1 MMAPSLLSFHLVFAV
16 ISAVALGATLNTEL
30 AGLAILVLL
39 LGWNAAFAS
48 FYQDTELYR
57 MWRWSALI
65 SVFQVIPD
73 WFLASVLKTI
83 KFTHFPYVPRV
94 GGEVPIY
101 MAFMWTMPLVW
112 LLSAFRQPPGRLRSL
127 MSPLPAAS
135 LGELVMAGTIA
146 LITFGAAELIMG
158 GSGADF
164 PLTLWTA
171 AVKRRVCGHVAAY
184 VLPAEAAL
192 GAAALVDYRSTAEH
206 GKVQLALMA
215 AAVSTFYAGAL
226 SISFLLIE
234 FEEPTP

>member
-1 MMAPSLLSFHLVFAV
+1 
-16 ISAVALGATLNTEL
+16 
-30 AGLAILVLL
+30 
-39 LGWNAAFAS
+39 
-48 FYQDTELYR
+48 
-57 MWRWSALI
+57 
-65 SVFQVIPD
+65 
-73 WFLASVLKTI
+73 
-83 KFTHFPYVPRV
+83 
-94 GGEVPIY
+94 
-101 MAFMWTMPLVW
+101 
-112 LLSAFRQPPGRLRSL
+112 

-135 LGELVMAGTIA
+135 LGELVMAGMIA